1 VINSKYSPSSKSEY
15 GAKDL
20 NLDVQGVKYDI
31 TANSTQ
37 DLDFLISDDYIMDG
51 MILDAVNHVL
61 GDKVTFQVVDIDNV
75 LGYGANVVLKQFGT
89 DVYMAPGL
97 TRQVNADS
105 VYPAKV
111 FAGLYLRI
119 KYTSVGETNPTLLV
133 RYNLHKV
140 LW

>member
-1 VINSKYSPSSKSEY
+1 MNNSKYSPGSKSEY

-20 NLDVQGVKYDI
+20 NLDVKGAKYEV

-37 DLDFLISDDYIMDG
+37 DLDFLISDDCIMDG
-51 MILDAVNHVL
+51 MIIDVIDHAL
-61 GDKVTFQVVDIDNV
+61 GDKVTFQVIDKDNI

-89 DVYMAPGL
+89 DVYMAPGIV
-97 TRQVNADS
+97 RQVNAES

-119 KYTSVGETNPTLLV
+119 KYTSVGTSNPTVLV
-133 RYNLHKV
+133 RYNLHKI